1 MYLSTPPLV
10 LPVAK
15 RQGTSPALR
24 SFHPLASPLPCDFH
38 LLNLRMLPAEV
49 SVPVSANPHL
59 QALALLPALLCPAF
73 LADVLLT
80 RHCPCP

>member
-49 SVPVSANPHL
+49 SVPVSANPPL
-59 QALALLPALLCPAF
+59 QALPLLPALLCPAF